1 MTNRAA
7 GAALLIALLL
17 GGLVRALPFLGGDFP
32 LNDGGLFLVMTQD
45 LQAAGYVVPETTGYN
60 GLEIPFVYSPM
71 AFYLAGIINDV
82 FGISLLDLFRIL
94 PYVFSVAMIPAF
106 FLVARQ
112 LLRPSEAG
120 IATVAF
126 ALLPRTWEWLIMG
139 GGITRSLGFLLALLA
154 MASAIR
160 MYREPK
166 LRWIVATGMLTALT
180 ALAHPQAAVFLA
192 LSMLVLLVS
201 VGRSWAGL
209 RALVFAGVVGA
220 VIIAPWLTVML
231 IRHGQ
236 EPFLSGSAHAGGGVL
251 GVILFL
257 KLRFTGAP
265 FMDVLGLIGFA
276 GFAVALAQRRWMAPA
291 WLVLT
296 LLVDSRGGATFA
308 MLPMAVLVG
317 IAVTAGLRAMQVSD
331 SPARPLAAVQA
342 RPGLAAAGIGLLVM
356 AVAMNQGVIAKDDS
370 PVHPVSPD
378 QRIAMQWAD
387 RELPPD
393 SRLAVVTA
401 EGTWEGDQVSE
412 WLPAL
417 TGHTSAATFQGF
429 EWLGVE
435 RSRAQ
440 LRAYD
445 ALQECGRQ
453 TAACLTDWQRD
464 SGITAD
470 YVFVPKGAL
479 SGPQEP
485 SDCCPA
491 LRLTLLETGEVM
503 YDGPGATIAVMPGGQ

>member
-1 MTNRAA
+1 MTDRAA
-7 GAALLIALLL
+7 GAALLLAVLL

-71 AFYLAGIINDV
+71 AFYLAGILNDV
-82 FGISLLDLFRIL
+82 FGVSLLDLFRIL

-166 LRWIVATGMLTALT
+166 LRWIVATGMLAALT

-192 LSMLVLLVS
+192 LSLLVLLAS
-201 VGRSWAGL
+201 IGRSWAGL
-209 RALVFAGVVGA
+209 RALVLAGAVGA
-220 VIIAPWLTVML
+220 VIIGPWLAVL
-231 IRHGQ
+231 LVRHGP
-236 EPFLSGSAHAGGGVL
+236 EPFTSGTANAGGGVL
-251 GVILFL
+251 GIILFL

-265 FMDVLGLIGFA
+265 FMDVLGIIGFA

-308 MLPMAVLVG
+308 MLPMAMLVG
-317 IAVTAGLRAMQVSD
+317 IALSAGSRAMEVSV
-331 SPARPLAAVQA
+331 SATRPLAAI
-342 RPGLAAAGIGLLVM
+342 RGHPGLAAAAIGLVVM

-378 QRIAMQWAD
+378 QRAAMEWAG
-387 RELPPD
+387 RELPSD

-401 EGTWEGDQVSE
+401 ETWERDQVSE

-417 TGHTSAATFQGF
+417 TEHSSVATFQGF

-435 RSRAQ
+435 RRRAR
-440 LRAYD
+440 LRAYE

-453 TAACLTDWQRD
+453 TADCLTDWQRD
-464 SGITAD
+464 NGITAD

-479 SGPQEP
+479 SGPQGP

-491 LRLTLLETGEVM
+491 LRQTLLETGEVI
-503 YDGPGATIAVMPGGQ
+503 YDGPGATIALMPDN